1 MLAELAAA
9 NAAFGIIKQ
18 TVMNGKD
25 LASAAHSIGEY
36 IGIKEKLEKEG
47 HKKKNSFWSAFK
59 GQGANDL
66 DEFMVLEKI
75 KEQEAELKQ
84 LMQLYGRYHLW
95 DDWQRFQA
103 EMRKKRRAAEETARK
118 KRKQIIEITLIT
130 LLIIVGLGGV
140 ALIFWFAVF
149 LKGL

>member
-36 IGIKEKLEKEG
+36 IGIKEKLEKQG
-47 HKKKNSFWSAFK
+47 SKKKNSFWSAFK
-59 GQGANDL
+59 GKGANDL
-66 DEFMVLEKI
+66 DEFMALEKI
-75 KEQEAELKQ
+75 REQEHELKE
-84 LMQLYGRYHLW
+84 LMMLYGRNHLW
-95 DDWQRFQA
+95 DDWLTFQA
-103 EMRKKRRAAEETARK
+103 KMRKQRREEEEKARK
-118 KRKQIIEITLIT
+118 KRKQIIEGILLTV
-130 LLIIVGLGGV
+130 LIIVGLGGL
-140 ALIFWFAVF
+140 ALVVWFAIF

>member
-9 NAAFGIIKQ
+9 NAAFGVIKQ

-36 IGIKEKLEKEG
+36 IGIKEKLEKQG
-47 HKKKNSFWSAFK
+47 SKKKNSFWSAFK
-59 GQGANDL
+59 GKGANDL
-66 DEFMVLEKI
+66 DEFMALEKI
-75 KEQEAELKQ
+75 REQEHELKE
-84 LMQLYGRYHLW
+84 LMMLYGRHHLW

-103 EMRKKRRAAEETARK
+103 KMRKQRREEEEKARK
-118 KRKQIIEITLIT
+118 KRKQIIEGTLLTI
-130 LLIIVGLGGV
+130 LIIVGLGGL
-140 ALIFWFAVF
+140 ALVVWFAIF

>member
-9 NAAFGIIKQ
+9 NAAFSVIKQ

-36 IGIKEKLEKEG
+36 IGIKEKLEKQG

-66 DEFMVLEKI
+66 DEFMALEKI
-75 KEQEAELKQ
+75 KEQEHELKE
-84 LMQLYGRYHLW
+84 LMMLYGRYHLW

-103 EMRKKRRAAEETARK
+103 EMRKKRRAAEEKARK

>member
-9 NAAFGIIKQ
+9 NAAFGVIKQ

-47 HKKKNSFWSAFK
+47 HKKKNSFWASFK
-59 GQGANDL
+59 GKGANDL
-66 DEFMVLEKI
+66 DEFMALEKI
-75 KEQEAELKQ
+75 KEQEHELKE
-84 LMQLYGRYHLW
+84 LMMLYGRYHLW
-95 DDWQRFQA
+95 DDWLRFQA
-103 EMRKKRRAAEETARK
+103 EMRKKRRAAEEKARK
-118 KRKQIIEITLIT
+118 KRKQIIEIALIT

>member
-9 NAAFGIIKQ
+9 NAAFGVIKQ

-36 IGIKEKLEKEG
+36 IGIKEKLEKQG

-59 GQGANDL
+59 GQGSNDL
-66 DEFMVLEKI
+66 DEFMALEKI
-75 KEQEAELKQ
+75 KEQEHELKE
-84 LMQLYGRYHLW
+84 LMMLYGRYHLW
-95 DDWQRFQA
+95 DDWQRFQG
-103 EMRKKRRAAEETARK
+103 EMRKKRREAEEKSRK
-118 KRKQIIEITLIT
+118 KRKQIIEGILLTV
-130 LLIIVGLGGV
+130 LIIVGLGGL
-140 ALIFWFAVF
+140 ALVVWFAIF

>member
-9 NAAFGIIKQ
+9 NAAFGVIKQ

-47 HKKKNSFWSAFK
+47 HKKKNSFWASFK
-59 GQGANDL
+59 GQGSNDL
-66 DEFMVLEKI
+66 DEFMALEKI
-75 KEQEAELKQ
+75 KEQEHELKQ
-84 LMQLYGRYHLW
+84 LMMLYGRFHLW

-103 EMRKKRRAAEETARK
+103 ETRKKRRAAEEKARK
-118 KRKQIIEITLIT
+118 KRKQIIEGILLTA
-130 LLIIVGLGGV
+130 LIIIGLGGL
-140 ALIFWFAVF
+140 ALVVWLTFF

>member
-9 NAAFGIIKQ
+9 NAAFGVIKQ

-36 IGIKEKLEKEG
+36 IGIKEKLEKQG
-47 HKKKNSFWSAFK
+47 SKKKNSFWSAFK
-59 GQGANDL
+59 GKGANDL
-66 DEFMVLEKI
+66 DEFMALEKI
-75 KEQEAELKQ
+75 QEQEHELKE
-84 LMQLYGRYHLW
+84 LMMLYGRYHLW

-103 EMRKKRRAAEETARK
+103 KMRKQRREEEAQARK
-118 KRKQIIEITLIT
+118 RKKQIIEGILLTI
-130 LLIIVGLGGV
+130 LIIIGLGGL
-140 ALIFWFAVF
+140 ALVVWFALF

>member
-9 NAAFGIIKQ
+9 NAAFGVIKQ

-36 IGIKEKLEKEG
+36 IGIKEKLEKQG
-47 HKKKNSFWSAFK
+47 NKKKNSFWSAFK
-59 GQGANDL
+59 GSGANDL
-66 DEFMVLEKI
+66 DEFMALEKI

-84 LMQLYGRYHLW
+84 LMQLYGRFSLW

-103 EMRKKRRAAEETARK
+103 KMRKQRREEEEKARK
-118 KRKQIIEITLIT
+118 KRKQIIEGILLTI
-130 LLIIVGLGGV
+130 LIIVGLGGL
-140 ALIFWFAVF
+140 ALVVWFAIF

>member
-9 NAAFGIIKQ
+9 NAAFGVIKQ

-36 IGIKEKLEKEG
+36 IGIKEKLEKQG
-47 HKKKNSFWSAFK
+47 SKKKNSFWSAFK
-59 GQGANDL
+59 GKGANDL
-66 DEFMVLEKI
+66 DEFMALEKI
-75 KEQEAELKQ
+75 REQEHELKE
-84 LMQLYGRYHLW
+84 LMMLNGRHHLW

-103 EMRKKRRAAEETARK
+103 KMRKQRREEEEKARK
-118 KRKQIIEITLIT
+118 KRKQIIEGILLTI
-130 LLIIVGLGGV
+130 LIIVGLGGL
-140 ALIFWFAVF
+140 ALVVWFAIF

>member
-9 NAAFGIIKQ
+9 NAAFGVIKQ

-36 IGIKEKLEKEG
+36 IGIKEQLEKQG
-47 HKKKNSFWSAFK
+47 NKKKNSFWSAFK
-59 GQGANDL
+59 GKGANDL
-66 DEFMVLEKI
+66 DEFMALEKI
-75 KEQEAELKQ
+75 KEQEHELKE
-84 LMQLYGRYHLW
+84 LMMLYGRYHLW

-103 EMRKKRRAAEETARK
+103 KMRKQRREEEEKARK
-118 KRKQIIEITLIT
+118 KRKQIIEGILLTI
-130 LLIIVGLGGV
+130 LIIVGLGGL
-140 ALIFWFAVF
+140 ALVVWFAIF

>member
-9 NAAFGIIKQ
+9 NAAFGVIKQ
-18 TVMNGKD
+18 AVMNGKD

-47 HKKKNSFWSAFK
+47 HKKKNSFWSSFK
-59 GQGANDL
+59 GKGSNDL

-75 KEQEAELKQ
+75 KEQEHELKQ
-84 LMQLYGRYHLW
+84 LMMLYGRYHLW

-103 EMRKKRRAAEETARK
+103 EMRKKRRAAEEKARK
-118 KRKQIIEITLIT
+118 KRKQIIEGILLTV
-130 LLIIVGLGGV
+130 LIIVGLGGL
-140 ALIFWFAVF
+140 ALVVWFAFF

>member
-9 NAAFGIIKQ
+9 NAAFGVIKQ

-36 IGIKEKLEKEG
+36 IGIKEKLEKQG
-47 HKKKNSFWSAFK
+47 SKKKNSFWSAFK
-59 GQGANDL
+59 GKGANDL
-66 DEFMVLEKI
+66 DEFMALEKI
-75 KEQEAELKQ
+75 REQEHELKE
-84 LMQLYGRYHLW
+84 LMMLYGRHHLW

-103 EMRKKRRAAEETARK
+103 KMRKQRREEEEKARK
-118 KRKQIIEITLIT
+118 KRKQIIEGILLTI
-130 LLIIVGLGGV
+130 LIIVGLGGL
-140 ALIFWFAVF
+140 ALVVWFAIF

>member
-9 NAAFGIIKQ
+9 NAAFSVIKQ

-47 HKKKNSFWSAFK
+47 HKKKNSFWASFK
-59 GQGANDL
+59 GKGANDL
-66 DEFMVLEKI
+66 DEFMALEKI
-75 KEQEAELKQ
+75 KEQEHELKE
-84 LMQLYGRYHLW
+84 LMMLYGRYHLW
-95 DDWQRFQA
+95 DDWLRFQA
-103 EMRKKRRAAEETARK
+103 EMRKKRRAAEEKARK
-118 KRKQIIEITLIT
+118 KRKQIIEIALIT